1 METVNEHVRLAV
13 RSGVHVHG
21 ARCEGVQGAGCEG
34 VHMGGV
40 GVCS

>member
-1 METVNEHVRLAV
+1 MNTCDSRCE
-13 RSGVHVHG
+13 GVHG